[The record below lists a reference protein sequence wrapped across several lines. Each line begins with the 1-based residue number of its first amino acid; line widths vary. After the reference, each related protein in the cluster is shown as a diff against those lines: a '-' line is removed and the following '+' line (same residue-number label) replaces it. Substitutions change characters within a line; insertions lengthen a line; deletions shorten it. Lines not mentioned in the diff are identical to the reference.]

1 MENQLPKNPKTRKK
15 RIYKNNLRYKRELE
29 RKLNEESEFLY
40 DIIQLIQFILS
51 ITILL
56 CIFTIKL
63 HISIP
68 ITIAAFGILA
78 ILGLIRKYK
87 IKSKEID
94 KIKEEI
100 QKYGK

>member
-1 MENQLPKNPKTRKK
+1 MENQLPKNPKKRKK

-56 CIFTIKL
+56 CIFAIKL
-63 HISIP
+63 NISIP

-87 IKSKEID
+87 IKSKEVD